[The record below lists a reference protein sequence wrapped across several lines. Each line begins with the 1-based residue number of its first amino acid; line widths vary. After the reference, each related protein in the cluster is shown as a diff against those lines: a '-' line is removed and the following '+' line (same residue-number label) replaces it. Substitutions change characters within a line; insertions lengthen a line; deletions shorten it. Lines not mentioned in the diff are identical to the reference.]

1 MSSFLSM
8 RFEVFYFSLCQILLH
23 SQSILQLTTPVQT
36 KVNWRGPTAVHL
48 VEGGCHFR
56 IIAVLPIPLPSQHL
70 FVHMQ
75 DRSTAI
81 SCWMGS
87 RQDAVKGLCR
97 SLPGWSTPGRAQSQ
111 AYLGMFLP
119 PPCPRSF
126 LIISHAQSSSHTIF
140 RSCFFHGRKQVIW
153 RLHYI
158 YLEKRALEMKYTH
171 CKHAVFAKVHHHSL
185 NLIFHLGK
193 EKRISCGFFLKC
205 TSCLTRILQ
214 GNHCD

>member
-1 MSSFLSM
+1 M

-36 KVNWRGPTAVHL
+36 KVNWRGPTAVRL

-56 IIAVLPIPLPSQHL
+56 IIAVLPTPLPSQHL

-87 RQDAVKGLCR
+87 GQEAGKGLCQSILGR
-97 SLPGWSTPGRAQSQ
+97 STPGRAQSQ
-111 AYLGMFLP
+111 AYLGMFLAS
-119 PPCPRSF
+119 PCPRSF
-126 LIISHAQSSSHTIF
+126 LVISHAQSSSHTIF

-153 RLHYI
+153 RLHYL
-158 YLEKRALEMKYTH
+158 YPEKRALEMKYTH
-171 CKHAVFAKVHHHSL
+171 AYTNMHHHSL
-185 NLIFHLGK
+185 NLIFRLGK

-205 TSCLTRILQ
+205 TSRLTRILQ